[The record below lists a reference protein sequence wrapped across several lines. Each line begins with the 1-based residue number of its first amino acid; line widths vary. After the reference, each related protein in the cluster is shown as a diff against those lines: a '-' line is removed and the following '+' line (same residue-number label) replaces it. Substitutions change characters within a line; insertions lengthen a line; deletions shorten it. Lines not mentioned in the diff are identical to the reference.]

1 MFTNFFFELRQTGVP
16 VTLLEYLTFLE
27 SMKKNVANFDIDR
40 FYYLA
45 RCCLV
50 KDERNIDKFDK
61 VFGSIFEGVEFIGQ
75 ILEADI
81 PEDWLKKLTEKIL
94 SPQEMEQIEALGGWE
109 ELMKTLKERLA
120 EQKKRHQ
127 GGSKMIGTAGTSPF
141 GAYGYN
147 PEGVRIGQDRS
158 RHQRAVKVWDERKY
172 KNLDGNVEIG
182 TRNIKMALRRLRQF
196 AREGHETE
204 LDLDNTIQSTANNGG
219 FLDIKLVPERHNSV
233 KVLLLLDVG
242 GSMDFFVK
250 ICEELFSAARNEF
263 KDLEYYYFH
272 NMIYEHLWK
281 DNRRRRDKLLS
292 TWDLIHTYP
301 KDYKLII
308 VGDASMSPYEIT
320 YPGGSVEHWNSEPGE
335 VWVERLLNVYDK
347 CIWLNP
353 VQEEAWNFTP
363 SILAIKRLVK
373 GRMFPLTLDG
383 IDEAMQE
390 LSR

>member
-1 MFTNFFFELRQTGVP
+1 
-16 VTLLEYLTFLE
+16 
-27 SMKKNVANFDIDR
+27 
-40 FYYLA
+40 
-45 RCCLV
+45 
-50 KDERNIDKFDK
+50 
-61 VFGSIFEGVEFIGQ
+61 
-75 ILEADI
+75 
-81 PEDWLKKLTEKIL
+81 
-94 SPQEMEQIEALGGWE
+94 MEQIKALGGWE

-147 PEGVRIGQDRS
+147 PEGVRIGQEES
-158 RHQRAVKVWDERKY
+158 RHKRAVKVWEERKY
-172 KNLDGNVEIG
+172 KNLDGNIEIG

-204 LDLDNTIQSTANNGG
+204 LDLDNTIKSTANNGG
-219 FLDIKLVPERHNSV
+219 VLDIKLVPERHNSV

-272 NMIYEHLWK
+272 NIIYEHLWK

-320 YPGGSVEHWNSEPGE
+320 YPGGSVEHWNSEPGA
-335 VWVERLLNVYDK
+335 VWVERLLNAYDK

-353 VQEEAWNFTP
+353 VEEEAWNFTP
-363 SILAIKRLVK
+363 SIVAIKRLVK

>member
-1 MFTNFFFELRQTGVP
+1 MFTKFFFELRETGVP
-16 VTLLEYLTFLE
+16 LTLLEYLTFLE
-27 SMKKNVANFDIDR
+27 SMKKNIAHFDIDS
-40 FYYLA
+40 FYYLS
-45 RCCLV
+45 RCCLI
-50 KDERNIDKFDK
+50 KDEKNFDKFDK

-81 PEDWLKKLTEKIL
+81 PEDWLKKLTERIL

-147 PEGVRIGQDRS
+147 PEGVRIGQEGS
-158 RHQRAVKVWDERKY
+158 RHKRAVKVWEERKY
-172 KNLDGNVEIG
+172 KNLDGNIEIG

-204 LDLDNTIQSTANNGG
+204 LDLDNTIRSTANNGG
-219 FLDIKLVPERHNSV
+219 VLDIKLVPERRNSV

-272 NMIYEHLWK
+272 NIIYEHLWK
-281 DNRRRRDKLLS
+281 DNRRRRDKLFS

-320 YPGGSVEHWNSEPGE
+320 YPGGSVEHWNSESGA

-353 VQEEAWNFTP
+353 VEEEAWNFTP
-363 SILAIKRLVK
+363 SIVDIKRLVK

>member
-1 MFTNFFFELRQTGVP
+1 MFNNFFFDLRQTGVP

-27 SMKKNVANFDIDR
+27 SMKENIADFDINR

-50 KDERNIDKFDK
+50 KDERNLDKFDK

-147 PEGVRIGQDRS
+147 PEGVRIGQDGS
-158 RHQRAVKVWDERKY
+158 RHQRAVKVWEERKY
-172 KNLDGNVEIG
+172 KNLDGNVELG

-204 LDLDNTIQSTANNGG
+204 LDLDNTIKSTANNGG
-219 FLDIKLVPERHNSV
+219 VLDIKLVPERHNSV

-272 NMIYEHLWK
+272 NIIYEHLWK
-281 DNRRRRDKLLS
+281 DNRRRDKLVS

-320 YPGGSVEHWNSEPGE
+320 YPGGSVEHWNSESGA

-353 VQEEAWNFTP
+353 VEQEAWNFTP
-363 SILAIKRLVK
+363 SIVAIKRLVK

-383 IDEAMQE
+383 IDEAMKE

>member
-1 MFTNFFFELRQTGVP
+1 MP

-50 KDERNIDKFDK
+50 KDEKNLDKFDK

-109 ELMKTLKERLA
+109 ELMKSLKERLA

-147 PEGVRIGQDRS
+147 PEGVRIAQDGS
-158 RHQRAVKVWDERKY
+158 RHQRAVKVWEERKY

-196 AREGHETE
+196 AREGHKTE
-204 LDLDNTIQSTANNGG
+204 LDLDNTVKSTANNGG
-219 FLDIKLVPERHNSV
+219 VLDIKLVPERHNLV

-272 NMIYEHLWK
+272 NIIYEHLWK
-281 DNRRRRDKLLS
+281 DNRRRRDKLVS

-320 YPGGSVEHWNSEPGE
+320 YPGGSVEHWNSESGA

-353 VQEEAWNFTP
+353 VEQEAWNFTP
-363 SILAIKRLVK
+363 SIGAIKRLVK

-383 IDEAMQE
+383 IDEAMKE

>member
-1 MFTNFFFELRQTGVP
+1 MPL
-16 VTLLEYLTFLE
+16 TLLEYLTFLE
-27 SMKKNVANFDIDR
+27 SMKKNIAHFDIDS
-40 FYYLA
+40 FYYLS
-45 RCCLV
+45 RCCLI
-50 KDERNIDKFDK
+50 KDEKNFDKFDK

-81 PEDWLKKLTEKIL
+81 PEDWLKKLTERIL

-147 PEGVRIGQDRS
+147 PEGVRIGQEGS
-158 RHQRAVKVWDERKY
+158 RHKRAVKVWEERKY
-172 KNLDGNVEIG
+172 KNLDGNIEIG

-204 LDLDNTIQSTANNGG
+204 LDLDNTIRSTANNGG
-219 FLDIKLVPERHNSV
+219 VLDIKLVPERRNSV

-272 NMIYEHLWK
+272 NIIYEHLWK
-281 DNRRRRDKLLS
+281 DNRRRRDKLFS

-320 YPGGSVEHWNSEPGE
+320 
-335 VWVERLLNVYDK
+335 
-347 CIWLNP
+347 
-353 VQEEAWNFTP
+353 
-363 SILAIKRLVK
+363 
-373 GRMFPLTLDG
+373 
-383 IDEAMQE
+383 
-390 LSR
+390 

>member
-1 MFTNFFFELRQTGVP
+1 
-16 VTLLEYLTFLE
+16 
-27 SMKKNVANFDIDR
+27 VANFDIDR

-158 RHQRAVKVWDERKY
+158 RHQRAVKVWEERKY

-196 AREGHETE
+196 AREGQETE

-272 NMIYEHLWK
+272 NIIYEHLWK

-320 YPGGSVEHWNSEPGE
+320 HPGGSVEHWNSEPGE